1 MFACIYT
8 FYTHTLT
15 CACTDSSV
23 CSTIMYCI
31 HIQIFKYFVKNV
43 CIHTLQCI
51 HLFFCVGHQGYACT
65 YSYPVS
71 HLRFHD
77 ERPRSE
83 RAFGFVDVCLYVLL
97 FLVSCLSFLSLTLPK
112 LLSLTLS
119 LPLPRPLALP
129 PLLPYLRVCVCM
141 YIFVHVH
148 TCLYIV
154 HVLKSISFHEQ
165 KLYCLCSACM

>member
-83 RAFGFVDVCLYVLL
+83 RAFGSVDVCLYVLL
-97 FLVSCLSFLSLTLPK
+97 FLPNSFLSHFLSLSPAL
-112 LLSLTLS
+112 LLSLPFS
-119 LPLPRPLALP
+119 HIYAYVYVCI
-129 PLLPYLRVCVCM
+129 YLYM
-141 YIFVHVH
+141 YTHV
-148 TCLYIV
+148 YI
-154 HVLKSISFHEQ
+154 
-165 KLYCLCSACM
+165 